1 MPIFGNL
8 VLVFGE
14 CPKGAFDHKQWF
26 FRRSILKDP
35 LHASYA
41 PSEHD
46 EFKTPQS
53 NSTGDIS
60 FGMPRLVCTCD
71 G

>member
-8 VLVFGE
+8 VLIFGE
-14 CPKGAFDHKQWF
+14 CPKGAFNHNQWF
-26 FRRSILKDP
+26 FRRSILKGP

-46 EFKTPQS
+46 EFKTP
-53 NSTGDIS
+53 
-60 FGMPRLVCTCD
+60 
-71 G
+71 